1 MMSMVELV
9 VMRCTVCGDTFPLH
23 AEDRRLCPSCASD
36 QLVDA
41 TEPLL

>member
-1 MMSMVELV
+1 MVELV
-9 VMRCTVCGDTFPLH
+9 VMRCTVCGDTFPLQ
-23 AEDRRLCPSCASD
+23 ADDRRVCPSCASD